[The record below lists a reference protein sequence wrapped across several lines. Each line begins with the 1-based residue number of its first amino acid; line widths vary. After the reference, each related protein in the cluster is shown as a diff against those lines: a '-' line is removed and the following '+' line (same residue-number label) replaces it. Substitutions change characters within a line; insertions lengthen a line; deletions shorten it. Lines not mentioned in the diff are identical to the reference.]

1 MVRRCAKCGPDPVRR
16 LRFKWK
22 ACGCIYYKRCNAAD
36 ETCCETEKIVSGG
49 QVAQAVKRKWR
60 DRGRNQKLDVEFIYG
75 VEREEKVMVK
85 FAEVDE
91 KWDIEYKPFR
101 VTLQK

>member
-1 MVRRCAKCGPDPVRR
+1 M
-16 LRFKWK
+16 
-22 ACGCIYYKRCNAAD
+22 
-36 ETCCETEKIVSGG
+36 
-49 QVAQAVKRKWR
+49 AQAVKRKWR
-60 DRGRNQKLDVEFIYG
+60 DRGRNQKLDVESIYG

>member
-1 MVRRCAKCGPDPVRR
+1 M
-16 LRFKWK
+16 
-22 ACGCIYYKRCNAAD
+22 
-36 ETCCETEKIVSGG
+36 
-49 QVAQAVKRKWR
+49 
-60 DRGRNQKLDVEFIYG
+60 DVEPIYG
-75 VEREEKVMVK
+75 FGREEKVTVK